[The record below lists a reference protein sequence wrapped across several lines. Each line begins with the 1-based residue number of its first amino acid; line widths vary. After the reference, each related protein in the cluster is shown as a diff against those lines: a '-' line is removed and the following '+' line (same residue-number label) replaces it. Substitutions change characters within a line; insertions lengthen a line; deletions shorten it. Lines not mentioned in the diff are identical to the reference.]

1 MKSYPVQESWWA
13 ISVCS
18 VCKQHDTVWEFSFYS
33 HIVLTT
39 KSIVHKIKIPL
50 LPGNGARSIDLF
62 LGRTLPSICFDL
74 IILPP
79 HIEVIQN
86 DMITFWG
93 PGVPG
98 NDSSSQTCKPTN
110 KINRSVPVRFIINN
124 NWFYLGFSLSP
135 VEQRGNVY
143 LRPLKLPPLWI
154 SRPVTHTKCLSLL
167 SDGFA
172 SHLLSFQPLRQSC
185 HQGQRIR
192 RSSGNFKS
200 TWHILHLWVCV
211 AMISPRIYPSSL
223 CRASPGGPGHLRL
236 TPAWTTSQSWP
247 L

>member
-1 MKSYPVQESWWA
+1 
-13 ISVCS
+13 
-18 VCKQHDTVWEFSFYS
+18 
-33 HIVLTT
+33 
-39 KSIVHKIKIPL
+39 
-50 LPGNGARSIDLF
+50 
-62 LGRTLPSICFDL
+62 
-74 IILPP
+74 
-79 HIEVIQN
+79 
-86 DMITFWG
+86 MITFWG
-93 PGVPG
+93 LGVPG

-124 NWFYLGFSLSP
+124 NWFYLWFSLSP

-185 HQGQRIR
+185 HQGQRFR

-223 CRASPGGPGHLRL
+223 CRASPEGPS
-236 TPAWTTSQSWP
+236 TSDWP
-247 L
+247 LHELQVSPGLFKMLQLHITSALSQEEQQNTAKSAQMFLLSLLSHASNSAWLQLAFLAWECVVWHS